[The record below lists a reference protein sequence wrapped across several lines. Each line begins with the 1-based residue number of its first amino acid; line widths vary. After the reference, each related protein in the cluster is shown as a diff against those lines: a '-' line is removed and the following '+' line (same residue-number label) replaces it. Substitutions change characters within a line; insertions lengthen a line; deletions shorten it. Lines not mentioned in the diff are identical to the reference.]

1 MDTAKEQ
8 AGKGKDRIILTIGCE
23 APDNKIAAVEEQ
35 LQTLSKGNQ
44 DKTSAVDKGSPKVN
58 VTSAKKRKPGHNGRV
73 KFEME
78 EWPDS
83 EDKPQVTLFPDLEI
97 VLEPGTHF
105 QEQNR
110 LAETFG
116 LIFRYVANHV
126 FSKLFHIQKITELTE
141 K

>member
-1 MDTAKEQ
+1 
-8 AGKGKDRIILTIGCE
+8 
-23 APDNKIAAVEEQ
+23 
-35 LQTLSKGNQ
+35 
-44 DKTSAVDKGSPKVN
+44 
-58 VTSAKKRKPGHNGRV
+58 
-73 KFEME
+73 ME

-116 LIFRYVANHV
+116 LIFGCVA
-126 FSKLFHIQKITELTE
+126 K
-141 K
+141 